1 MSRAGW
7 TELTPVQARAI
18 PYLQARRDL
27 MVQARTCSG
36 KTGAI
41 VLPILERV
49 DIRKKTCSVLV
60 LANEL

>member
-1 MSRAGW
+1 
-7 TELTPVQARAI
+7 
-18 PYLQARRDL
+18 

-49 DIRKKTCSVLV
+49 DIRKKTCSALV
-60 LANEL
+60 LANELKQIGRSICEENHE

>member
-1 MSRAGW
+1 M
-7 TELTPVQARAI
+7 AI

-27 MVQARTCSG
+27 MVQARPCSG

-49 DIRKKTCSVLV
+49 DIRKKTCSALV
-60 LANEL
+60 LANELKQIGRSICEENHE